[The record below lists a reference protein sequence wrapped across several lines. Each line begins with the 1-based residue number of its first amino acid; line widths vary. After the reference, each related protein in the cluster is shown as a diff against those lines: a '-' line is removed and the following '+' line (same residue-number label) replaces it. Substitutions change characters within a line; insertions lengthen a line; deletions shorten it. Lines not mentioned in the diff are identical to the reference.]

1 MAKKENAGTEAYRPD
16 PNRETILMADKAN
29 GRLDVISEFRRDPN
43 DNNRIS
49 VVTVTPETK
58 NRASYYT
65 LMFGSDAAKAI
76 SDLRYQDFVTHRDNP
91 ETPAV
96 EREFFL
102 CPVER
107 VPEVVNA
114 YYALHNDPKDE
125 ISAAILAECRTSS
138 NQLDRLR
145 YNLYDIPWGELASI
159 GIDRNQLSAQDI
171 QRLREGGETPALFD
185 VVYKVGQDTQISA
198 DKCSLQM
205 YRDLD
210 DRPRLDVKGP
220 LPHPEYKDEKYKMH
234 ISADDEA
241 RIAYGRALP
250 RAIMVDN
257 HGKQE
262 WCYAGFRTDTNRM
275 ITVPVRRQTRVHL
288 RQPDQSDPAERTG
301 AGPRYPART
310 LQAQGQGQ
318 RVQLRV
324 PVRRHADGFRA
335 DQSQLCQAV
344 HSAPDRRA
352 VDRTADRSVEA
363 LRGDRRPQR
372 QILYR
377 PQPFDH
383 GNRSLDQCALLLPHQ
398 PFSGAE

>member
-1 MAKKENAGTEAYRPD
+1 MAKKENAGTETYRPD

-29 GRLDVISEFRRDPN
+29 GRLDVISEFRRNPN

-65 LMFGSDAAKAI
+65 LMFGSDAARAI

-91 ETPAV
+91 ETPAA

-114 YYALHNDPKDE
+114 YYALRNDPKDE

-159 GIDRNQLSAQDI
+159 GIDRNQLSAQDL
-171 QRLREGGETPALFD
+171 QRLREGGETPSLFD
-185 VVYKVGQDTQISA
+185 VVYKVGQDTQI
-198 DKCSLQM
+198 SLQM

-262 WCYAGFRTDTNRM
+262 WCYAGFRTDTNPCGPSPNPSSS
-275 ITVPVRRQTRVHL
+275 TATGSVRPSRTNWRWAAVSGSNTASSGTRTT
-288 RQPDQSDPAERTG
+288 S
-301 AGPRYPART
+301 
-310 LQAQGQGQ
+310 
-318 RVQLRV
+318 
-324 PVRRHADGFRA
+324 
-335 DQSQLCQAV
+335 
-344 HSAPDRRA
+344 SAPCSSSTSRGWISCRSIP
-352 VDRTADRSVEA
+352 VMPSRTF
-363 LRGDRRPQR
+363 RPGS
-372 QILYR
+372 
-377 PQPFDH
+377 P
-383 GNRSLDQCALLLPHQ
+383 S
-398 PFSGAE
+398 S

>member
-1 MAKKENAGTEAYRPD
+1 MAKKENAGTKAYRPD

-102 CPVER
+102 CPVGARSRGRECLLCASQR
-107 VPEVVNA
+107 SQRRDQRR
-114 YYALHNDPKDE
+114 H
-125 ISAAILAECRTSS
+125 LAECRTGS

-250 RAIMVDN
+250 RAL
-257 HGKQE
+257 
-262 WCYAGFRTDTNRM
+262 WS
-275 ITVPVRRQTRVHL
+275 ITTASR
-288 RQPDQSDPAERTG
+288 SG
-301 AGPRYPART
+301 AT
-310 LQAQGQGQ
+310 Q
-318 RVQLRV
+318 
-324 PVRRHADGFRA
+324 D
-335 DQSQLCQAV
+335 
-344 HSAPDRRA
+344 SAP
-352 VDRTADRSVEA
+352 TPT
-363 LRGDRRPQR
+363 G
-372 QILYR
+372 
-377 PQPFDH
+377 
-383 GNRSLDQCALLLPHQ
+383 
-398 PFSGAE
+398 